1 MRAYMRACLCVCVR
15 ERECV
20 CVSACMCTRAWS
32 KQTATMRGKIIY
44 RNKAGSVLLVA
55 TLVYDIT
62 GYVE

>member
-1 MRAYMRACLCVCVR
+1 MRAYVRACVCARACVCVR
-15 ERECV
+15 ECV
-20 CVSACMCTRAWS
+20 HVHTCAWS

-44 RNKAGSVLLVA
+44 RNKAGNVLLVA